1 MSSTNSNLI
10 RSLMRRSSIG
20 SFWVVLCLLLW
31 SYAYWFDFQLITW
44 ELKQQFEIAQQTRD
58 ALLSTLMAEEEG
70 LGEYPRKQL
79 IVEEVLFNHSQEL
92 FTKISKLKK
101 LPKKSLEREILNDTK
116 VPFPKDLHLSIGRD
130 GRNRVEFG
138 QNIDQFLFKS
148 WQSQYFRPL
157 HKLNQGTIT
166 DNDMKRLMSVTQRVY
181 GIPLNAQRIKERAN
195 SVQLIYHFET
205 DQQFYAYFTRKE
217 FKIGDKKTSYQ
228 FFYFIPA
235 QSIDKTKLSRELVQ
249 ARLSTWKPAG
259 MKIGEDDRIQIGDKL
274 IVAEKVNSTEPGLQL
289 KFPKI
294 SLLQYIEASPKSFLL
309 TLIPSLFYLLPYLG
323 RLLSQSISGPIL
335 LCYSFYLF
343 FLLITVQRVLPLL
356 LQQHKQ
362 TLQQDFKTHSRELV
376 RSLEDGFLKQREELS
391 KRRIRDWKDREGQ
404 LNGELYR
411 SGFNA
416 ISVSPKEK
424 GHQIEISPGVHH
436 IGRNILVVSMSALL
450 ATHEDYNGIEP
461 LKEPV
466 WKASPETIKQRIKA
480 IQYRH
485 RMRESQYSI
494 YEKNPESFVRFTLQN
509 PGIYSSAF
517 RGKFS
522 FLQLFEDGY
531 YFVWDSIEEEDQV
544 KFLLISIGGEAIYNN
559 LLKDLDLTALNL
571 ESRKELQLELD
582 VFKPSQDKFF
592 TQGSDARYDL
602 FRKYGKKQNQ
612 VHLVQ
617 IEDKA
622 YWISWVPSRQFQDLL
637 FLFKTPVTPILRSM
651 LEINERFFQFLPWIL
666 GLAVLAFFALLWKL
680 VRPLIKIRKG
690 FENIARDNLDFSIK
704 EASKDEIAQLVGDF
718 NSMVQ
723 QLRDKKAMM
732 PFVSEATQHLF
743 DHFDEGQTK
752 IEGNGAVVFCDI
764 RSFTTISENHT
775 AEEIVDML
783 NEYFSM
789 WQPVVERYG
798 GIIDRF
804 IGDAISVV
812 FLETLHTDYL
822 QRAVTVSSE
831 VMRKLPEFN
840 ARRAKEGKFTIK
852 NGIGIASSHVTFAII
867 GTQEKQE
874 FFIHGKAPE
883 VAETLEAESKL
894 GVHSKIIVDNEVY
907 LSTRSSFEYDMF
919 DSPSYP
925 EDQFYELIF
934 SESYQELS

>member
-20 SFWVVLCLLLW
+20 SLWVVLCLLLW
-31 SYAYWFDFQLITW
+31 SYAYWFDFKLITW
-44 ELKQQFEIAQQTRD
+44 EVRQQFQIAQQTRD

-70 LGEYPRKQL
+70 LGEYPRKQS
-79 IVEEVLFNHSQEL
+79 IIEEVLFNHSQEL
-92 FTKISKLKK
+92 FSKLSKLKE
-101 LPKKSLEREILNDTK
+101 LPKKSREREILNSTI
-116 VPFPKDLHLSIGRD
+116 VPFPLDLHLSIGRD

-138 QNIDQFLFKS
+138 QNIDQYIFKS

-157 HKLNQGTIT
+157 HKLNQGSISN
-166 DNDMKRLMSVTQRVY
+166 DDMKRLMGVTKRVY

-195 SVQLIYHFET
+195 AVQLIYHFET
-205 DQQFYAYFTRKE
+205 DQQFYAYFTHKE
-217 FKIGDKKTSYQ
+217 IKIEGKKASYQ
-228 FFYFIPA
+228 LFYFIPA

-259 MKIGEDDRIQIGDKL
+259 MRIGEDDRIQVGKEL
-274 IVAEKVNSTEPGLQL
+274 VEVQKVKKGTPGLQL
-289 KFPKI
+289 KFPKF
-294 SLLQYIEASPKSFLL
+294 SLLQYIESNPKSFLL
-309 TLIPSLFYLLPYLG
+309 TLIPSLFYLVPFLG
-323 RLLSQSISGPIL
+323 RLLSQSLSGPIL

-362 TLQQDFKTHSRELV
+362 TLQQDFKAQSKDLIQR
-376 RSLEDGFLKQREELS
+376 LEERFLKQREELS
-391 KRRIRDWKDREGQ
+391 QQRIRDWKER
-404 LNGELYR
+404 NGKLSSKLYR

-416 ISVSPKEK
+416 IAVSPLSR
-424 GHQIEISPGVHH
+424 GHQIAVSPGVHH

-450 ATHEDYNGIEP
+450 ATHEDYNGLEP
-461 LKEPV
+461 LKEPI
-466 WKASPETIKQRIKA
+466 WKASPDTIMQRIEA
-480 IQYRH
+480 VQDRH
-485 RMRESQYSI
+485 RMRESHYSI
-494 YEKNPESFVRFTLQN
+494 YAKNPESFVRFTLQN

-531 YFVWDSIEEEDQV
+531 YFVWDSIEEKDQV

-559 LLKDLDLTALNL
+559 LFKDLDLSALNL
-571 ESRKELQLELD
+571 KSRKELQLELD
-582 VFKPSQDKFF
+582 VFKPSQEKFF
-592 TQGSDARYDL
+592 TPGSEIRYDL
-602 FRKYGKKQNQ
+602 YRKYGKKQNQ

-637 FLFKTPVTPILRSM
+637 FLIKTPVTPILRSM
-651 LEINERFFQFLPWIL
+651 LEINQRFFQFLPWIL

-680 VRPLIKIRKG
+680 IRPLIKIRKG
-690 FENIARDNLDFSIK
+690 FEKIAKDDLDFKIK
-704 EASKDEIAQLVGDF
+704 AASKDEIAQLVGDF

-743 DHFDEGQTK
+743 DHFDEGQTR

-783 NEYFSM
+783 NDYFSM

-804 IGDAISVV
+804 IGDAVSVV
-812 FLETLHTDYL
+812 FLETLHADYL
-822 QRAVTVSSE
+822 QRAVTVSNE

-840 ARRAKEGKFTIK
+840 AKREKEGKFTVQ

-907 LSTRSSFEYDMF
+907 LATRSSFEYDMF

-925 EDQFYELIF
+925 EEQFYELMF
-934 SESYQELS
+934 LDSYQELS